1 MGLSIRQLSV
11 KQLSVKP
18 RQVPPRLAAGAFFLN
33 SGIGKL
39 SADEETAARLHGFA
53 SGTYPFL
60 GKIKPRD
67 FARILAVGEIAIGAL
82 LVVPVVP
89 GIVAGAGL
97 AAFAGGTIG
106 LYARTPGLRQPGS
119 VRPTENGVPIAK
131 DSWLLGIGLGLVID
145 DVIDYLT

>member
-1 MGLSIRQLSV
+1 MGLSIKL
-11 KQLSVKP
+11 

-39 SADEETAARLHGFA
+39 AADEETAAKLHGFA

-60 GKIKPRD
+60 GKLNARD
-67 FARILAVGEIAIGAL
+67 FTKILAVSEIAIGAM

-97 AAFAGGTIG
+97 TAFAGGTLG
-106 LYARTPGLRQPGS
+106 LYAKTPGLRKPGS
-119 VRPTENGVPIAK
+119 LRPTENGTPIAK
-131 DSWLLGIGLGLVID
+131 DSWLLGIGLGLIID
-145 DVIDYLT
+145 DIVDGLTCRVC